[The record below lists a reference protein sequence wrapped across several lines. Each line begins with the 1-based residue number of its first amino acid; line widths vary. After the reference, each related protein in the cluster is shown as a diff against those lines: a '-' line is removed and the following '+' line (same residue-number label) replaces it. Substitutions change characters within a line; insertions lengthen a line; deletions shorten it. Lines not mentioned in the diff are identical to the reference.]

1 MGTSGMETVKLLM
14 EDTALPYFVGIV
26 CVVGKG
32 EHGRS
37 DSLTGLPLA
46 ANKELGNVFVYA
58 CC

>member
-1 MGTSGMETVKLLM
+1 METVELLM

-32 EHGRS
+32 EYGRS